1 MCTGSKKIES
11 SAVNE
16 VLSHRSTQNGCVERA
31 IALKLDWDIL
41 NKS

>member
-1 MCTGSKKIES
+1 MCTGSKKIEN

-16 VLSHRSTQNGCVERA
+16 FLSHRSTQNGCVELT

-41 NKS
+41 DKS